1 MEILFKQFAFLNLQ
15 IFLATEPLPDIYK
28 YNIATVELFLL
39 GNHLKMVRS
48 KNISTKQFQITGFDV
63 IIPPDQVF
71 ETFVEVANVLT
82 ITQYVIYL
90 HVNLQNKYFI
100 DCFVFYLVKMYFR
113 TLTFRFILE

>member
-63 IIPPDQVF
+63 IIPPDQSF
-71 ETFVEVANVLT
+71 RNICRSSKCSYHNT
-82 ITQYVIYL
+82 ICYL
-90 HVNLQNKYFI
+90 SSCKLAK
-100 DCFVFYLVKMYFR
+100 
-113 TLTFRFILE
+113 

>member
-48 KNISTKQFQITGFDV
+48 KNISTK
-63 IIPPDQVF
+63 
-71 ETFVEVANVLT
+71 
-82 ITQYVIYL
+82 
-90 HVNLQNKYFI
+90 
-100 DCFVFYLVKMYFR
+100 
-113 TLTFRFILE
+113 